1 MLIFVNNG
9 DIRENFRVGGD
20 VKDDRVG
27 VGNFRVGFSDDFV
40 IDRDEAALNETLQA
54 GAIIFRMLL
63 YEYHVEAF
71 AGIFGGGVWEDGVA
85 VDDAGKFGFA
95 EFFTGDNHISP
106 QAKSFL
112 SGVELRVGDLVGV
125 CFASLE

>member
-1 MLIFVNNG
+1 MHIFVNNG

-20 VKDDRVG
+20 VKDDCIG

-40 IDRDEAALNETLQA
+40 IDGDETAFNEALQA
-54 GAIIFRMLL
+54 GSIIFGMLL
-63 YEYHVEAF
+63 YEYHIETF

-95 EFFTGDNHISP
+95 EFFTGDNHFYLK
-106 QAKSFL
+106 QKAF
-112 SGVELRVGDLVGV
+112 
-125 CFASLE
+125 